1 VTSFFEQ
8 WLIDNWRKD
17 FGGDRPGRISIVK
30 TASSG
35 AGLPAKERESKVF
48 LLAFHGKSSR
58 PFAVAKIPRFAHAAP
73 KLKKEHDTLSAMHA
87 ESRLGAAFLR
97 TVPAPLYFGPI
108 GPETVSVQSALH
120 GRLHRAS
127 AKPGAATSRDCAR
140 RFDMARQWTRSFGA
154 FANCGEAEI
163 TGGTIVSWFIQPL
176 DVFGRAARMAGV
188 AADPLVEKIFHEAEA
203 LQGTRLPL
211 ARQHGDFTVSNVS
224 FDGGECRVLDFEHY
238 GAEKNPLFDLMWLAR
253 SLWSG
258 AYGAAWV
265 RDPVAANALGES
277 AGQILGQNAGAAR
290 ILYTQALLKSFV
302 RKFMLQGA
310 GKDAATELVP
320 WYIEELEALR
330 GVFAA

>member
-8 WLIDNWRKD
+8 WLVENWRKN
-17 FGGDRPGRISIVK
+17 FGGERPGRISIVK

-35 AGLPAKERESKVF
+35 AGLPAKERESKII

-73 KLKKEHDTLSAMHA
+73 KLKKEHDTLTAMHA

-97 TVPAPLYFGPI
+97 TVPAPLYFGPM

-127 AKPGAATSRDCAR
+127 ARPGAATSRDCAR
-140 RFDMARQWTRSFGA
+140 RFAMARQWKRTFGA
-154 FANCGEAEI
+154 FANCGESEI
-163 TGGTIVSWFIQPL
+163 SSGMIVSWFIQPL

-188 AADPLVEKIFHEAEA
+188 AADPLVEEIFQEAEA
-203 LQGTRLPL
+203 LQGTRLPM

-253 SLWSG
+253 SMWSG
-258 AYGAAWV
+258 AYGASWC
-265 RDPVAANALGES
+265 REPSAASAL
-277 AGQILGQNAGAAR
+277 ADTATQILGDAADMAR

-302 RKFMLQGA
+302 RKFMHQGA
-310 GKDAATELVP
+310 GKDAATVLVP

-330 GVFAA
+330 GAFAA